1 LGAAQAA
8 RASLNGVSV
17 DEEMVDLVKFQH
29 SYEAAA
35 RVISVADGML
45 DKLIEMVR

>member
-1 LGAAQAA
+1 M
-8 RASLNGVSV
+8 SLNGVSV

-35 RVISVADGML
+35 RVISVADDML
-45 DKLIEMVR
+45 DRLIEMVR